1 LAVIQVALVALLQLL
16 FGHFERNDPAELR
29 LFFQFRIFLEGFV
42 DPGTQVVLEHM
53 AWAYYDSLVRS
64 MSRPST
70 KIQNIL
76 VFLSK
81 VSPPKCGHSETATNY
96 YTLRLAHN
104 NEEAFAYMGI
114 RYTLSQYRFWY
125 ELTHLTAA
133 PIPLPV
139 AHSMNYIIASL
150 LVAFRHH
157 PVPPLYPI
165 LVPLTTII
173 FKAFLLR
180 MIC

>member
-1 LAVIQVALVALLQLL
+1 M
-16 FGHFERNDPAELR
+16 G
-29 LFFQFRIFLEGFV
+29 
-42 DPGTQVVLEHM
+42 
-53 AWAYYDSLVRS
+53 VRY
-64 MSRPST
+64 
-70 KIQNIL
+70 
-76 VFLSK
+76 
-81 VSPPKCGHSETATNY
+81 A
-96 YTLRLAHN
+96 
-104 NEEAFAYMGI
+104 
-114 RYTLSQYRFWY
+114 LSQYRFWH